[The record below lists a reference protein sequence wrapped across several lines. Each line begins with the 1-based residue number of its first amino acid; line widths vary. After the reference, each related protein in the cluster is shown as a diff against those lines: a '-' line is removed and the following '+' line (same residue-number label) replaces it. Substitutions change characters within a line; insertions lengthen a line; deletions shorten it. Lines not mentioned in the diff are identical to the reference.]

1 MVQSNLE
8 YQGELHCK
16 LTHGPSGVEIATDAP
31 KDNMGKGQSFSPTD
45 LMGAALASCIVTTMA
60 IVARRN
66 NLELVGVT
74 ATVKKE
80 MVADPL
86 RRIARLPVE
95 VRVPMKVD
103 EEMKKRLENA
113 GNTCPVKMSLPGNLD
128 APIEFKWG

>member
-16 LTHGPSGVEIATDAP
+16 LTHGPSGIKIATDAP
-31 KDNMGKGQSFSPTD
+31 KDNMGRGESFSPTD
-45 LMGAALASCIVTTMA
+45 LVGAALVSCIVTTMA

-74 ATVKKE
+74 ASVKKE

-86 RRIARLPVE
+86 RRIARLPVQ
-95 VRVPMKVD
+95 VTVPMKVD
-103 EEMKKRLENA
+103 DEMRKRLENA
-113 GNTCPVKMSLPGNLD
+113 GNTCPVKKSLAANLD